1 MIIFAVTQCSLFVID
16 CQCLWLK
23 CFAAPICRSEA
34 IVKRLSRMHYDE
46 LSSSIALYL
55 CHGLEC
61 DRHHGPPAL
70 CAANVPLIIIDNKL
84 TTRCRIIIDNKLT
97 TRCRAN
103 IEQVILADRR
113 ADRLKASVGSHC
125 RQPSAAI
132 GCLTQLRLVTVIHPR
147 WNQKEKAKRINAMHL
162 EPGRSR
168 KEEPIWNLK
177 DIAKK
182 AKTDWHRKEK
192 LLKEFQDDILK
203 LKKPTRRVILP
214 PPGTSYEEAIHH
226 IMFHQMEDRRKQKG
240 WSTLHDLA
248 PQGHTQ
254 CMMEHQH
261 LDDESARSSALLLK
275 V

>member
-103 IEQVILADRR
+103 IEQEGR
-113 ADRLKASVGSHC
+113 SSESQC
-125 RQPSAAI
+125 RQPLSATI
-132 GCLTQLRLVTVIHPR
+132 GCHWLSDSASPSDSDSSKVEPKREG
-147 WNQKEKAKRINAMHL
+147 KEDQCNA
-162 EPGRSR
+162 P
-168 KEEPIWNLK
+168 
-177 DIAKK
+177 
-182 AKTDWHRKEK
+182 
-192 LLKEFQDDILK
+192 
-203 LKKPTRRVILP
+203 
-214 PPGTSYEEAIHH
+214 
-226 IMFHQMEDRRKQKG
+226 
-240 WSTLHDLA
+240 
-248 PQGHTQ
+248 
-254 CMMEHQH
+254 
-261 LDDESARSSALLLK
+261 
-275 V
+275 

>member
-1 MIIFAVTQCSLFVID
+1 
-16 CQCLWLK
+16 
-23 CFAAPICRSEA
+23 
-34 IVKRLSRMHYDE
+34 
-46 LSSSIALYL
+46 
-55 CHGLEC
+55 
-61 DRHHGPPAL
+61 
-70 CAANVPLIIIDNKL
+70 
-84 TTRCRIIIDNKLT
+84 
-97 TRCRAN
+97 
-103 IEQVILADRR
+103 
-113 ADRLKASVGSHC
+113 
-125 RQPSAAI
+125 
-132 GCLTQLRLVTVIHPR
+132 
-147 WNQKEKAKRINAMHL
+147 MHL
-162 EPGRSR
+162 EPGQSR

-261 LDDESARSSALLLK
+261 LDDESARSSALLFK